1 MPRIEISGALPDIES
16 LMTTIAKSVEV
27 IPRRLAPLRQLVVG
41 IDGGG
46 TKTRAVI
53 LDGNRILGEG
63 EAGPSNPLR
72 VGIAN
77 GATAIREAIDKACA
91 AAMIHRD
98 DLVAVGVGLAGVRR
112 MDIRARMHDVLAEKL
127 GIDNIEIVSD
137 GDIALYGAT
146 DGHPGIVVISGTGS
160 ISVGMNRQGKR
171 AYAGGWGPVAGDEGS
186 GSWIARRA
194 LQAVARATDERG
206 PRTALTKAACEFF
219 QVSTPDDLSTAIYA
233 PSMTNDRI
241 AAFSKR
247 VIDIAQEGD
256 QMASEILE
264 EAGKEL
270 GRAAGAVIRKL
281 KMEQDRFQVTFIGG
295 VFAAGEFVT
304 VPLREQIMRVA
315 KRAFV
320 ANPSFSPT
328 VAAGRMAQ
336 EHLRLPVAV

>member
-1 MPRIEISGALPDIES
+1 MA
-16 LMTTIAKSVEV
+16 TIAKSVEV

-41 IDGGG
+41 VDGGG
-46 TKTRAVI
+46 TKTRAVV
-53 LDGNRILGEG
+53 LDGNRVLGEG

-72 VGIAN
+72 VGISN

-91 AAMIHRD
+91 AAMVHRD
-98 DLVAVGVGLAGVRR
+98 DLAAVGVGLAGVRR
-112 MDIRARMHDVLAEKL
+112 MDIRARMRDVLAEKL
-127 GIDNIEIVSD
+127 GIENIEIVSD

-160 ISVGMNRQGKR
+160 ISVGMSRQGKR

-206 PRTALTKAACEFF
+206 PRTSLTKAACEFF

-247 VIDIAQEGD
+247 VIETAQDGD
-256 QMASEILE
+256 QVASEILE
-264 EAGKEL
+264 DAGKEL
-270 GRAAGAVIRKL
+270 GRAANAVIRKL

-295 VFAAGEFVT
+295 VFAAGEFVIA
-304 VPLREQIMRVA
+304 PLREQIMRVA
-315 KRAFV
+315 KRAFI

>member
-1 MPRIEISGALPDIES
+1 
-16 LMTTIAKSVEV
+16 MTTITQSVEV
-27 IPRRLAPLRQLVVG
+27 MPRRLASLRQLVVG
-41 IDGGG
+41 VDGGG
-46 TKTRAVI
+46 TKTRAVV

-72 VGIAN
+72 VGIGN
-77 GATAIREAIDKACA
+77 GATSIREAIDKACA

-98 DLVAVGVGLAGVRR
+98 DVVAVGVGLAGVRR

-247 VIDIAQEGD
+247 VIETAQDGD
-256 QMASEILE
+256 QVASEILE
-264 EAGKEL
+264 DAGKEL
-270 GRAAGAVIRKL
+270 GRAANAVIRKL
-281 KMEQDRFQVTFIGG
+281 KMEQDRFQIAFIGG

-304 VPLREQIMRVA
+304 APLREQIMRVA
-315 KRAFV
+315 KRAFI